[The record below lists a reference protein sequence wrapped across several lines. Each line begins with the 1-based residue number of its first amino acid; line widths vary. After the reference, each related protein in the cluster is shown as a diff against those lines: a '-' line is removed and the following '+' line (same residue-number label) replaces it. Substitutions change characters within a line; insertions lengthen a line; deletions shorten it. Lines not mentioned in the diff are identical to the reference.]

1 MYDFIEL
8 GRKPEMSG
16 SSLILSNLMKEVLL
30 TNKGYVTK
38 AYEVGQIEEKSLSLI
53 SEKMEKLGG
62 RIIYK
67 HINHE
72 EDACT
77 IWKFPHGVVD
87 VDSNGAK
94 YVTISTQSLNEV
106 FVREVCDFVH
116 PLFVEP
122 KKHGFVFAITQS
134 MGGLSLSNLGNA
146 GVPLIRGKYM
156 PSVMEDYDFVIADL
170 QAESPSGR
178 ITIMEGEPGTGK
190 THLIRGMLL
199 DVPDTMFVLVSP
211 EMVPQL
217 GGPELLPLLLSHRS
231 TTVGPIVL
239 ILEDADRCLVARDE
253 KNIHSIQSL
262 LNLGDGI
269 LGSMLDLRIIAT
281 TNAKKLEMEKAIM
294 RPGRLSKVLNV
305 GPLSNRIA
313 TGVFSK
319 LLPGAKIPNKLAQA
333 GELTLAEV
341 YGIARESGWAPL
353 SRKEKAEEEAKDSEN
368 AKNTAEPYDQRDIDY
383 EID

>member
-1 MYDFIEL
+1 MSHDFIEL

-16 SSLILSNLMKEVLL
+16 SALILSNLMKEVLL
-30 TNKGYVTK
+30 TNKGYVTETCEGG
-38 AYEVGQIEEKSLSLI
+38 YVEEKSVAFI
-53 SEKMEKLGG
+53 SEKMQKLGG
-62 RIIYK
+62 KIIYK
-67 HINHE
+67 FIVHNE
-72 EDACT
+72 ASST

-87 VDSNGAK
+87 ISTSGPK
-94 YVTISTQSLNEV
+94 YVTVAIQSLDES
-106 FVREVCDFVH
+106 FVKDVCNLVH
-116 PLFVEP
+116 PLFVQP

-134 MGGLSLSNLGNA
+134 MGRLMLSNLGNA
-146 GVPLIRGKYM
+146 GVPLVRGNYM
-156 PSVMEDYDFVIADL
+156 PSVMEDYDFIIADL

-178 ITIMEGEPGTGK
+178 IIIMEGAPGTGK
-190 THLIRGMLL
+190 THLIRAMLL

-231 TTVGPIVL
+231 STNGPIIL

-294 RPGRLSKVLNV
+294 RPGRLSKILNV
-305 GPLSNRIA
+305 GLLSNHVA
-313 TGVFSK
+313 TSVFNK
-319 LLPGAKIPNKLAQA
+319 LIPNHKIPDKLAHT

-341 YGIARESGWAPL
+341 YSIARESGWVPE
-353 SRKEKAEEEAKDSEN
+353 SRKVKSSPNDEESLDAAD
-368 AKNTAEPYDQRDIDY
+368 PYDQRDADY
-383 EID
+383 EAD